1 MYMYMRKSIKLLL
14 VSFLLMESTRLISQ
28 SSFNGHLGGN
38 VTTDWCGWNAASP
51 IPFSLEHRGNQQMQF
66 STNGF
71 RRLIIDGGPGNG
83 NAGMNGGRIG
93 IGNNLPANFIP
104 QSRIHI
110 HQIGLNNAVAN
121 NTYIRFTN
129 SFTGP
134 GANAGFAIGNSNG
147 AFGPLGDVQMLQYQS
162 APILML
168 APNAHSLQ
176 TLPYEWFRLQNGATF
191 QPTTNATVR
200 STDGFIGLNK
210 RDPRSHIE
218 MVTPALAGGEEF
230 FMAKPDDIYATPNVP
245 GSGLAPNVQMGM
257 MNFSGQQNL
266 FLPGVFGNINQTAQ
280 LGPALQMLGC
290 IPGNHDVVNREPI
303 MRFVVG
309 RDWIIN
315 GNLPS
320 DVAPALT
327 QTVINR
333 PIFSWQ
339 NVDKIYMY
347 MGANGR
353 ARIGYNIS
361 TGILPNIPDY
371 RANNRWEITADAID
385 PYYNAAGSPTAN
397 PNWSGANIGG
407 ASGLRFTFL
416 RSYDFVQV
424 PTIANG
430 IDQTKALTT
439 DKNGDVVMIRVLGAA
454 NNGLTALNGTVQ
466 LGATCGS
473 PSVALAALL
482 NSREIPLNNNNFI
495 FSGIGGTNNRVGI
508 GTGCNPGNKLEI
520 NSGIAGASGLR
531 FSLLTSTTAT
541 QPNPGAGVLSVDAS
555 GDVIYVPGGGISI
568 ANNGLSVVNGTVQ
581 LGATCGSATTALA
594 ALTSDREVPLN
605 GNNFVYSGNTGSV
618 GIGTGC
624 LPNNKLE
631 VNNNTGP
638 NPLSGLRL
646 TDLANAA
653 ALSPTNNLV
662 LGIIPTTGDV
672 ILRTMPP
679 GGVLGNICGLGT
691 NPLTSSWEI
700 PMAGNN
706 FLFAGNAQ
714 STASN
719 NVGIGVTCAPLAKLH
734 VEQSSGSINGSTGI
748 FVENTDNS
756 TCGGNPII
764 GIKSLV
770 SNTNLNDLKC
780 AGWFES
786 VNAPN
791 CFGALLNYAIIVPQ
805 GGGMVHIGYP
815 PVSPTNFGTYL
826 LDINGSV
833 NATGIFNSS
842 DASLKNSVTTLPNS
856 LNKIKSLRPVT
867 FKWNTSNDSAS
878 TGIHAGF
885 IAQEVDTVIPQLV
898 HTDQGGLKTLAYIEM
913 IPYLVSGMQELIK
926 KNKQQDSIIQVL
938 TQNVASCCQNSAARQ
953 TGITGNDPKAL
964 TQINVNLSDV
974 DMIVLNQNT
983 PNPFAEQTTITYN
996 VPEKYG
1002 YAQLIFKTLDGKII
1016 KTVDITKK
1024 GRGQVNVFA
1033 NDLSNGL
1040 YMYSLIVDGMMIDTK
1055 KMVKQN

>member
-1 MYMYMRKSIKLLL
+1 MKNLKISL
-14 VSFLLMESTRLISQ
+14 VILSMVTLSVEFQAQSTSANNIGLAGKFIGYSNN
-28 SSFNGHLGGN
+28 FVL
-38 VTTDWCGWNAASP
+38 
-51 IPFSLEHRGNQQMQF
+51 PFQ
-66 STNGF
+66 TNGF
-71 RRLIIDGGPGNG
+71 NRMLIDNGPGG
-83 NAGMNGGRIG
+83 INAGRIS
-93 IGNNLPANFIP
+93 IGNNLPIGFAP

-110 HQIGLNNAVAN
+110 HQTGGIGLN

-129 SFTGP
+129 NLTGAGP
-134 GANAGFAIGNSNG
+134 TNGFAIGNSSSIFN
-147 AFGPLGDVQMLQYQS
+147 FGDVNLLQYQP
-162 APILML
+162 APIMML

-176 TLPYEWFRLQNGATF
+176 TLPYEWFRLQNGAVFT
-191 QPTTNATVR
+191 PTASVPVR

-210 RDPRSHIE
+210 ANPRAHIE
-218 MVTPALAGGEEF
+218 MITPAFNGGEEF
-230 FMAKPDDIYATPNVP
+230 LMAKPDDVNF
-245 GSGLAPNVQMGM
+245 PNVQMGL
-257 MNFSGQQNL
+257 MNFAGVPNR
-266 FLPGVFGNINQTAQ
+266 FLPGVFGNINDPSQDGA
-280 LGPALQMLGC
+280 ALQMLGT

-454 NNGLTALNGTVQ
+454 NNGLTAVNGTVQ

-473 PSVALAALL
+473 ASVALAALL

-495 FSGIGGTNNRVGI
+495 FSGLGGTNNRVGI

-520 NSGIAGASGLR
+520 NTGVGSTSGLR
-531 FSLLTSTTAT
+531 FTQLTSTTVPVA
-541 QPNPGAGVLSVDAS
+541 NPGLGVLAVDPN

-594 ALTSDREVPLN
+594 ALTSNREVPLN

-662 LGIIPTTGDV
+662 LGIVPTTGDV

-679 GGVLGNICGLGT
+679 GGVLGNTCGLGT

-714 STASN
+714 TTASN

-734 VEQSSGSINGSTGI
+734 VEQSSGSTNGSTGI

-842 DASLKNSVTTLPNS
+842 DASLKNSITTLPNS

-878 TGIHAGF
+878 TGTHAGF

-926 KNKQQDSIIQVL
+926 QNKQQDSIIQVL

-974 DMIVLNQNT
+974 DMVVLGQNT

-1024 GRGQVNVFA
+1024 GRGQINVFA

-1040 YMYSLIVDGMMIDTK
+1040 YMYSLIIDGMTIDTK